1 MLKIY
6 ITDLAAYNCGYLI
19 GEWITLPLEENELR
33 ASIKKILAQGQEICN
48 NGLHEEYFI
57 TDSESD
63 LLSVEE
69 YSNPYELNRQIALI
83 EESIEPHQHKVVKV
97 LVENGLA
104 SSLED
109 AISKIDEVIVYED
122 SSMRDIA
129 EQYIEEYTDLNGYH
143 PLIIHHIDYEGIGRD
158 LEIEGSYFRDGADI
172 FQFIG

>member
-19 GEWITLPLEENELR
+19 GEWITLPLEEDELR
-33 ASIKKILAQGQEICN
+33 ASIKVILAQGQESCN

-63 LLSVEE
+63 LLSAEE

-83 EESIEPHQHKVVKV
+83 EESIEPHQYKSVKI
-97 LVENGLA
+97 LLDYGLA

-122 SSMRDIA
+122 SSMTDIA
-129 EQYIEEYTDLNGYH
+129 EQYIDEYVDLNGYS

-158 LEIEGSYFRDGADI
+158 LEIEGSYYKDGSDI
-172 FQFIG
+172 FEFIG